1 MHDTQ
6 ILKLLSEGVLKGI
19 SLGIALPGE
28 DLRFSGCAVL
38 SVPFYSTSLP
48 FQLKERHFSSLFEL
62 SETRMRCVII
72 LHDDEVRRF
81 MITCAINYT
90 YTLTLIAIGFMIT
103 EHIRSGGDKGKIV
116 CAM

>member
-1 MHDTQ
+1 
-6 ILKLLSEGVLKGI
+6 
-19 SLGIALPGE
+19 
-28 DLRFSGCAVL
+28 
-38 SVPFYSTSLP
+38 
-48 FQLKERHFSSLFEL
+48 
-62 SETRMRCVII
+62 MRCVII

-90 YTLTLIAIGFMIT
+90 YTLTLIAIGFVIT